1 MTARLFSRLAAAC
14 ALFGAATP
22 ALAAEVNIYT
32 TREPGLI
39 QPMLDAYTKETGTKV
54 NAIFIKEG
62 LAERV
67 AAEGAASP
75 ADILMV
81 VDYGNLIDLVDKG
94 LAQPVKSAALETA
107 IPPAFRDPEGR
118 WFATSMRARV
128 VYASKDR
135 LPDLKALT
143 YEELADPK
151 WKGKICIRSGQHPY
165 NTSLIAAV
173 IDKDGKDGAKAW
185 LTGLKAN
192 LARKPS
198 GGDREGAKDI
208 LAGTCDLAVGNS
220 YYVGLMRSG
229 KGGAEQKT
237 WADSINVILPTF
249 AKSGGTHAN
258 VAGAVVAKNA
268 PNRDEAVKLLE
279 FLVTDEGQKL
289 FAETNYEYPVKA
301 GAKTDPIVEAFGTFK
316 PDDHPLV
323 EIAKNRKAAAALVD
337 EVGFND

>member
-1 MTARLFSRLAAAC
+1 MTARLISRLAAAC

-39 QPMLDAYTKETGTKV
+39 QPMLDAYTKATGTKV

-94 LAQPVKSAALETA
+94 LAQPIKSAALDAA

-151 WKGKICIRSGQHPY
+151 WKGKVCIRSGQHPY

-208 LAGTCDLAVGNS
+208 LAGTCDLAIGNS

-229 KGGAEQKT
+229 KGGADQKT

-258 VAGAVVAKNA
+258 VSGAVVAKNA

-279 FLVTDEGQKL
+279 FLVTDQGQKL

-301 GAKTDPIVEAFGTFK
+301 GAKTDPIVEAFGTFE